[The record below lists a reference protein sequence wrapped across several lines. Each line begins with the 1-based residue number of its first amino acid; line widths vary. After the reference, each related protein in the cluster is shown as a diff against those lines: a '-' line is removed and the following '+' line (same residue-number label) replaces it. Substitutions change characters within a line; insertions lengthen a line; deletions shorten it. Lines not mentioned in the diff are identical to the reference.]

1 MRPGIAAGYEIP
13 QSSGGAGQP
22 ENPTTAQLRQV
33 FAQQY
38 TADTIDANWV
48 RFVELAKKDILTDAE
63 KIEARAAANA
73 LENWM
78 KREDTWKNRHS
89 GQFDEQKFMDYA
101 AVRDSLYVKSNTATQ
116 FVTGMLSAMPGAK
129 LAQEKASA
137 IASERSVWSDDIAD
151 IGAQNYMEN
160 AARNGAAAYSWGNIT
175 GNVAYLLA
183 LSELT
188 GGLVEPL
195 AAGTGGSAAV
205 SSANIL
211 RSGLTFGI
219 AEGTREAGEQDWSDA
234 WNALKET
241 GKAAKKGAIKGM
253 VGALAA
259 ELTAPGIVNTVEKY
273 GLAPQYLQYAQAI
286 SNAAYSAGV
295 VGTNYLLTPAG
306 KKPSFKELGT
316 QLAVS
321 FLFSVAMAGVDTL
334 LNGTETG
341 AYKAPDGDVTDA
353 GAELTELRDELLDM
367 NGRLND
373 PEGAAH
379 VLEITNEM
387 RSVIKDQGVSGGPAG
402 ITLDLLDR
410 IDDYAMGV
418 QPEAPSYMY
427 QYPETEAALTPSA
440 GGALVPTGGNLP
452 AVTGGME
459 TGNSYLPGIAAAGAA
474 EALTNTWRG
483 DTSPLTPKVENP
495 YTALL
500 YDLFRQDSRVPEPV
514 MQNFLAIN
522 PNKTEEDI
530 QAYYEKY
537 LNETG
542 QLQTNESILIDS
554 EENDG
559 YTGIEDSKQDV
570 DTESV
575 PTLIKCRNEK
585 LAGSTHPVTGVP
597 FVSKQIFLGGTLRN
611 VVVPE
616 FASVFDAQLP
626 EDMYKRRDEKQFK
639 ECNLQ
644 LWEEIT
650 RNENLR
656 TLFNEVQL
664 DAIRRSITPAGY
676 SWHHAAEE
684 GRMQLVNKMI
694 HNATGHTCGRSFWG
708 GGTECRSMVL
718 YGTRMVWG

>member
-1 MRPGIAAGYEIP
+1 
-13 QSSGGAGQP
+13 
-22 ENPTTAQLRQV
+22 
-33 FAQQY
+33 
-38 TADTIDANWV
+38 
-48 RFVELAKKDILTDAE
+48 
-63 KIEARAAANA
+63 
-73 LENWM
+73 M
-78 KREDTWKNRHS
+78 KRENTWKNRHS

-273 GLAPQYLQYAQAI
+273 RLAPQYLQYAQRAI

-341 AYKAPDGDVTDA
+341 AYKAPDGNVTDA
-353 GAELTELRDELLDM
+353 GEELTELRDELLTM
-367 NGRLND
+367 NGRLSD

-379 VLEITNEM
+379 VLEITGEM
-387 RSVIKDQGVSGGPAG
+387 RGVIKEQGVAYGSAG

-410 IDDYAMGV
+410 IDDYVMGV

-427 QYPETEAALTPSA
+427 QYPETDTALTQSA
-440 GGALVPTGGNLP
+440 GGALIPTVGNLP
-452 AVTGGME
+452 AVAGDIA
-459 TGNSYLPGIAAAGAA
+459 TGNSYIPGIAAAGAA
-474 EALTNTWRG
+474 EAVQNFRP
-483 DTSPLTPKVENP
+483 DSVNVFTPKEENP
-495 YTALL
+495 YTTLL
-500 YDLFRQDSRVPEPV
+500 SDLFMQDRRVPEPV
-514 MQNFLAIN
+514 MQNFLAVN
-522 PNKTEEDI
+522 PNKTKEDI

-537 LNETG
+537 LRDTG
-542 QLQTNESILIDS
+542 QVPDLLLNGDLIRSTAFEGQREEKPNEQITEDYEQYEEFKELLGSDAPKNYDDFLQIKYYNQS
-554 EENDG
+554 EWDALQIEARMEQVIRSTPCTLTERKYSGYFLKPGAKHADDFFSVG
-559 YTGIEDSKQDV
+559 YTEADIR
-570 DTESV
+570 
-575 PTLIKCRNEK
+575 L
-585 LAGSTHPVTGVP
+585 
-597 FVSKQIFLGGTLRN
+597 LRYDM
-611 VVVPE
+611 
-616 FASVFDAQLP
+616 ARQFDMDRAV
-626 EDMYKRRDEKQFK
+626 EFK
-639 ECNLQ
+639 ELGNGRIQ
-644 LWEEIT
+644 FNIYIT
-650 RNENLR
+650 L
-656 TLFNEVQL
+656 
-664 DAIRRSITPAGY
+664 G
-676 SWHHAAEE
+676 
-684 GRMQLVNKMI
+684 VNKKKPS
-694 HNATGHTCGRSFWG
+694 APDGS
-708 GGTECRSMVL
+708 L
-718 YGTRMVWG
+718 TRRMERRGS